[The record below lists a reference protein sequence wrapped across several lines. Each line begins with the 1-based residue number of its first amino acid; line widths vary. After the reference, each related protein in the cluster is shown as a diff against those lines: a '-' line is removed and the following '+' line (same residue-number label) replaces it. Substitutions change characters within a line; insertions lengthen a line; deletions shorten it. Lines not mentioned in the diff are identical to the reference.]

1 MVKSSRGSSRKW
13 RVNVSKENLPF
24 ERINKNDKKQETK
37 QKRNKNKT
45 KDKK

>member
-1 MVKSSRGSSRKW
+1 MVKSSSGSSRKW
-13 RVNVSKENLPF
+13 RVSMSKENLPF

-37 QKRNKNKT
+37 QKRT